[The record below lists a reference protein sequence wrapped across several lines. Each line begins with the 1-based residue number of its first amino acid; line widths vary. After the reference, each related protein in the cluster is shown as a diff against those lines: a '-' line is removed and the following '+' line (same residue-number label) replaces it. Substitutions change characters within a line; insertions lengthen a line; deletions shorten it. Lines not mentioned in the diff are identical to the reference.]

1 MRIVTTADGSKSLFS
16 ERFSEAYHSERGALT
31 ESRMLF
37 LDSSGIAS
45 RLAAGEATNA
55 VELGFGTGLNFFLA
69 ADVALETGTPLTFT
83 SFEMDLPPAALV
95 RQLGY
100 ENALPNAEV
109 LSAYLAWRSELHA
122 GPGVHTFTYEHVT
135 LVLVL
140 GNMVHTIPVYTFPVV
155 HAVLLDAFSPRTNP
169 EPWQAS
175 VLGPVMAALA
185 PGAHVV
191 TFTVAGAVRRT
202 LLEFGLTIQ
211 KLPGP
216 PGGKKEV
223 LRGVKA

>member
-37 LDSSGIAS
+37 LDASSIAS
-45 RLAAGEATNA
+45 RAAQGQETRV

-69 ADVALETGTPLTFT
+69 ADVALANNAPLTFI
-83 SFEMDLPPAALV
+83 SFEMELPPAALV
-95 RQLGY
+95 RELGY
-100 ENALPNAEV
+100 ESALGKPDL
-109 LSAYLAWRSELHA
+109 LSAYLQWREGLEA
-122 GPGVHTFTYEHVT
+122 TTGVHTFVYEHVS

-140 GNMVHTIPVYTFPVV
+140 GNMVHTIPTFDFETV
-155 HAVLLDAFSPRTNP
+155 HVVLLDAFSPRTNP
-169 EPWQAS
+169 EPWEPA
-175 VLGPVMAALA
+175 VLGHIMRALA

-191 TFTVAGAVRRT
+191 TFTVAGAVRRS
-202 LLEFGLTIQ
+202 LIDFGLTVQ

-223 LRGVKA
+223 LRGVKE